1 MAWIAVD
8 ESEDGYVYDKK
19 PTRHNNEWCN
29 VESEVT
35 AISDYAIQLIVGR
48 DLTWEDEPV
57 EVKAA

>member
-8 ESEDGYVYDKK
+8 EDEQGYVYDKK
-19 PTRHNNEWCN
+19 PTRYNDEWCN
-29 VESEVT
+29 MKSEIT

-57 EVKAA
+57 EVKAV